1 MGSRIAAM
9 SIVPTARQS
18 QKITADNAPFPQDLA
33 LKGYSALQTRYK
45 IRPTSGIKN
54 PIAA

>member
-1 MGSRIAAM
+1 M